1 MALYTYLTM
10 TIGPKAGMNFL
21 LEPGREARIGR
32 GDECAIALADP
43 LCSRIHAVVSAADSS
58 WRVRDAESRNGTFVN
73 DQKVDEAVL
82 ADGHTLRVGT
92 TEFAFHQSEQHPT
105 AGSIAPGNMTQT
117 IIRDTVVGD
126 FPSSSFAVAAIHDS
140 EQAHDLLLLYQLSI
154 KLLGCTEA
162 LEVIRT
168 SLELVRERAGASVVG
183 FLWVSDEGDL
193 KPKLVIPER
202 SKQEVALSQSL
213 TRLVCQE
220 GHAVWVANQ
229 RSIGKE
235 DSLQH
240 YADAFCVPL
249 VARGC
254 VLGAIH
260 VYLERGRFRQSH
272 FEFAISVA
280 NITAVALVRAR
291 QEASLA
297 TDFERLKAASPGY
310 DELIGKCPAM
320 LELKAKINRLAVAK
334 GCVLVRGE
342 SGTGKELVA
351 RAVHRAS
358 LRADRP
364 MLSVNCAAIPA
375 DLMDSQLFGHKA
387 GSFTGADRDHAGF
400 FQQADLGTLFLD
412 EVGELTLMGQS
423 KLLRILEGHPFLPVG
438 ATNEVQVDVRVIA
451 ATNRDLLAYVREKK
465 FREDLYYRLSVFELV
480 IPPFRE
486 RGGDIELLVDYLLD
500 HFKRQHARGGL
511 RLSDAARKKLLSY
524 EWPGNVRQL
533 RNVIDSAVVLADDDT
548 IEPRDLGL
556 RDVGQGELES
566 LKLEDWE
573 RRLIAEALKRSP
585 DSVPDAARLLGI
597 SRATLY
603 RKIEEYGIA
612 R

>member
-21 LEPGREARIGR
+21 LEPGRETRIGR
-32 GDECAIALADP
+32 GDECTIALADP
-43 LCSRIHAVVSAADSS
+43 LCSRIHAVVSGAGAT
-58 WRVRDAESRNGTFVN
+58 WRIRDAESRNGTFVN
-73 DQKVDEAVL
+73 DQKIDEAVV
-82 ADGHTLRVGT
+82 AEGHTLRVGS
-92 TEFAFHQSEQHPT
+92 TEFAFHQSEQPPT
-105 AGSIAPGNMTQT
+105 AIVPGNMTQT

-126 FPSSSFAVAAIHDS
+126 FPSSSFAVAAMHDS

-154 KLLGCTEA
+154 KLLGCAEA
-162 LEVIRT
+162 SEVIRA
-168 SLELVRERAGASVVG
+168 SLELVHERASASVVG
-183 FLWVSDEGDL
+183 FLWVSDDGDL

-202 SKQEVALSQSL
+202 SKQEVTLSQSL

-229 RSIGKE
+229 RSIEKE
-235 DSLQH
+235 GSLQH

-249 VARGC
+249 VAGGA

-272 FEFAISVA
+272 FEFSISVA

-310 DELIGKCPAM
+310 DELIGKSPAM
-320 LELKAKINRLAVAK
+320 LELKTKLNRVATAK

-375 DLMDSQLFGHKA
+375 DLMESQLFGHKA

-412 EVGELTLMGQS
+412 EVGEMTLLGQS

-438 ATNEVQVDVRVIA
+438 ATHEVQVDVRVIA
-451 ATNRDLLAYVREKK
+451 ATNRDLLQYVREKK

-486 RGGDIELLVDYLLD
+486 RGGDIELLVDFFLD
-500 HFKRQHARGGL
+500 HFRRQHGRVGL

-533 RNVIDSAVVLADDDT
+533 RNVMDSAVVLANDDM

-556 RDVGQGELES
+556 RDVGQGELET
-566 LKLEDWE
+566 LKIEDWE
-573 RRLIAEALKRSP
+573 RRLIAEALKRCP
-585 DSVPDAARLLGI
+585 DSVPDAAKLLGI

-603 RKIEEYGIA
+603 RKIEEFGIT